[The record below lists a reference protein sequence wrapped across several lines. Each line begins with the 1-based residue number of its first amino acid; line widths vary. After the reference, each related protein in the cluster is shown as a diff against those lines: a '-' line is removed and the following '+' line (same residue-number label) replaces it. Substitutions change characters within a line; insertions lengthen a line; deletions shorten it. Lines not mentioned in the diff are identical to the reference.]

1 MLRDEEH
8 IRAKVIR
15 SKHAF
20 IFMFEFY
27 CDAQLCF
34 SCVVDSNSDPVRLMF
49 DEKLGKPELLDQW
62 VAYSQ
67 PEVVVRRISRDLIRL
82 LCVRA
87 AFDLPSMSEPGQR
100 LARP

>member
-8 IRAKVIR
+8 IRAKVSP

-20 IFMFEFY
+20 IFMFGFY

-34 SCVVDSNSDPVRLMF
+34 SCIVDSNPDLVRLIS
-49 DEKLGKPELLDQW
+49 DEKLGKPELLDQC

-67 PEVVVRRISRDLIRL
+67 PEVVVRRPSRDLIRL
-82 LCVRA
+82 LRVR
-87 AFDLPSMSEPGQR
+87 
-100 LARP
+100 

>member
-8 IRAKVIR
+8 IRAKVIP

-34 SCVVDSNSDPVRLMF
+34 SYVVDSNSDPVRLMF
-49 DEKLGKPELLDQW
+49 DEKLGKPELL
-62 VAYSQ
+62 
-67 PEVVVRRISRDLIRL
+67 EVGSLFT
-82 LCVRA
+82 A
-87 AFDLPSMSEPGQR
+87 
-100 LARP
+100 